1 MMSPNHQSQFLN
13 FLKENQKSKMT
24 EQSGTTYVQNQRPKV
39 TKGKANAAS
48 NLELQSNKRL
58 TTPEVERHLYSW
70 VKERQKIG
78 GNISREM
85 VKKKAMQIQSY
96 LSANDENYPK
106 LKFGDTWIFNF
117 LKRYNLGNTIKHGK
131 WPWTE
136 NSDQKQSNFDDGMN
150 LDLIK
155 SKLPLITISKGNS
168 EDQVHHKTSVP
179 LSIDISSETSK
190 NQAHEDE
197 NEVRTNF

>member
-58 TTPEVERHLYSW
+58 TTPEVERYLCSW

-85 VKKKAMQIQSY
+85 MKKKGLQIQSY
-96 LSANDENYPK
+96 LRKGARSTTIVEGLIHINLPK
-106 LKFGDTWIFNF
+106 VA
-117 LKRYNLGNTIKHGK
+117 
-131 WPWTE
+131 
-136 NSDQKQSNFDDGMN
+136 
-150 LDLIK
+150 
-155 SKLPLITISKGNS
+155 PLISSKISVNHSQGILK
-168 EDQVHHKTSVP
+168 E
-179 LSIDISSETSK
+179 
-190 NQAHEDE
+190 
-197 NEVRTNF
+197 